1 MKALFLTLC
10 SVLLFI
16 ACGSDEIHEPTET
29 KPNYFP
35 DAVGSRWVYQNADGS
50 KWTQEITD
58 GNDSQEKDY
67 QTFTYTPP
75 VSEAEIDFLKSK
87 SFRVAQNQIFFH
99 IGEKIDRYIQTD
111 LLTSVKDEFEGLEI
125 NVALEP
131 IPLSEL
137 LFFQIPLTAN
147 SQWDALDIKV
157 NGNIMLQNLTLLQFP
172 FEVHFN
178 TKGEV
183 ISEDTIETPAGKFE
197 NAFQIKYS
205 TKIIQTVLSNE
216 ETTLRDQTIWFVPH
230 VGIVKIKDERGVT
243 ELIEY
248 VLK

>member
-50 KWTQEITD
+50 TWTREITD

-67 QTFTYTPP
+67 QTFTYIPP

-87 SFRVAQNQIFFH
+87 SFRVAQNQIFFD
-99 IGEKIDRYIQTD
+99 IGEKIDHYIQTD

-147 SQWDALDIKV
+147 FQWDALDIKV

-178 TKGEV
+178 IKGEV
-183 ISEDTIETPAGKFE
+183 ISKETVEIPAGRFE

-205 TKIIQTVLSNE
+205 TIIIQTVLSND
-216 ETTLRDQTIWFVPH
+216 ETTIRDQTIWFVPH
-230 VGIVKIKDERGVT
+230 VGIVKIKDESGVT
-243 ELIEY
+243 ELIEHI
-248 VLK
+248 LK